1 MPDYL
6 WPVLVIV
13 IYVAVMRWL
22 LPALGVP
29 T

>member
-6 WPVLVIV
+6 LILLFLAAYFVLVKWV
-13 IYVAVMRWL
+13 